1 MSSVMKELKEPIFDP
16 ISISV
21 SILTFQTDY
30 ELPGARVL
38 SFIPCIFKA
47 SERVLA
53 VWVYHCALISTG
65 SVREVDR
72 QLLSRGLHNLPGFP
86 IEVMALLQDNNIKR
100 SDCNYILAY

>member
-1 MSSVMKELKEPIFDP
+1 MSSVMKELKDPIFDL

-21 SILTFQTDY
+21 SILTFQIDC

-53 VWVYHCALISTG
+53 VWVYQCALISAG
-65 SVREVDR
+65 SVRKVDK
-72 QLLSRGLHNLPGFP
+72 QLLSGGYT
-86 IEVMALLQDNNIKR
+86 I
-100 SDCNYILAY
+100 CLAFL